1 MGKVVEMEMSA
12 LKRIFFW
19 VVFILFLFLIRT
31 FVVQPFRAFGPSMEP
46 TIPDGKIIFVNRIV
60 YKFRKPE
67 RGEIVV
73 FRTSDKPYVY
83 FVKRVIGKEE
93 ERVKIVNG
101 DVFINGKELKEEY
114 VVYRSNW
121 NMSEIKV
128 KKNHIFVIGDNR
140 SMDISQHL
148 KVEVSLKNVVGKVI
162 GIK

>member
-1 MGKVVEMEMSA
+1 MFT

-19 VVFILFLFLIRT
+19 VVLILFLFLIRT
-31 FVVQPFRAFGPSMEP
+31 FVIQPFRAFGPSMEP
-46 TIPDGKIIFVNRIV
+46 TIHNGKIIFVNRIV

-114 VVYRSNW
+114 VVYRSDW
-121 NMSEIKV
+121 NMPEIKV

-148 KVEVSLKNVVGKVI
+148 KGEVSLKNVVGKVI
-162 GIK
+162 GMK

>member
-1 MGKVVEMEMSA
+1 MSA
-12 LKRIFFW
+12 MKRISFW
-19 VVFILFLFLIRT
+19 VVFILFFFLIKT
-31 FVVQPFRAFGPSMEP
+31 FFIQPFRAFGPSMEP

-73 FRTSDKPYVY
+73 FRTSDKPYIY
-83 FVKRVIGKEE
+83 FVKRVIGKEG
-93 ERVKIVNG
+93 ERIKIING
-101 DVFINGKELKEEY
+101 DVFVNGKKLKEEY
-114 VVYRSNW
+114 VVNRSNW
-121 NMSEIKV
+121 NMLEIKV

-148 KVEVSLKNVVGKVI
+148 KGEVSLKNVVGKVM

>member
-1 MGKVVEMEMSA
+1 M
-12 LKRIFFW
+12 KRISFW
-19 VVFILFLFLIRT
+19 VVFILFFFLIKT
-31 FVVQPFRAFGPSMEP
+31 FFIQPFRAFGPSMEP

-73 FRTSDKPYVY
+73 FRTSDKPYIY
-83 FVKRVIGKEE
+83 FVKRVIGKEG
-93 ERVKIVNG
+93 ERIKIING
-101 DVFINGKELKEEY
+101 DVFVNGKKLKEEY
-114 VVYRSNW
+114 VVNRSNW
-121 NMSEIKV
+121 NMLEIKV

-148 KVEVSLKNVVGKVI
+148 KGEVSLKNVVGKVM

>member
-1 MGKVVEMEMSA
+1 MSA
-12 LKRIFFW
+12 MKRISFW
-19 VVFILFLFLIRT
+19 VVFILFFFLIKT
-31 FVVQPFRAFGPSMEP
+31 FFIQPFRAFGPSMEP

-73 FRTSDKPYVY
+73 FRTSDKPYIY
-83 FVKRVIGKEE
+83 FVKRVIGKEG
-93 ERVKIVNG
+93 ERIKIING
-101 DVFINGKELKEEY
+101 DVFVNGKKLKEEY
-114 VVYRSNW
+114 VVNRSNW
-121 NMSEIKV
+121 NMHEIKV

-148 KVEVSLKNVVGKVI
+148 KGEVSLKNVVGKVM

>member
-1 MGKVVEMEMSA
+1 MEMSA
-12 LKRIFFW
+12 IKRISFW
-19 VVFILFLFLIRT
+19 VVLILFFFLIKT
-31 FVVQPFRAFGPSMEP
+31 FFIQPFRAFGPSMEP

-73 FRTSDKPYVY
+73 FRTSDKPYIY
-83 FVKRVIGKEE
+83 FVKRVIGKEG
-93 ERVKIVNG
+93 ERIKIING
-101 DVFINGKELKEEY
+101 DVFVNGKKLKEEY
-114 VVYRSNW
+114 VVNRSNW
-121 NMSEIKV
+121 NMLEIKV

-148 KVEVSLKNVVGKVI
+148 KGEVSLKNVVGKVM

>member
-1 MGKVVEMEMSA
+1 MSA
-12 LKRIFFW
+12 IKRISFW
-19 VVFILFLFLIRT
+19 VVLILFFFLIKT
-31 FVVQPFRAFGPSMEP
+31 FFIQPFRAFGPSMEP

-73 FRTSDKPYVY
+73 FRTSDKPYIY
-83 FVKRVIGKEE
+83 FVKRVIGKEG
-93 ERVKIVNG
+93 ERIKIING
-101 DVFINGKELKEEY
+101 DVFVNGKKLKEEY
-114 VVYRSNW
+114 VVNRSNW
-121 NMSEIKV
+121 NMLEIKV

-148 KVEVSLKNVVGKVI
+148 KGEVSLKNVVGKVI

>member
-1 MGKVVEMEMSA
+1 MSA
-12 LKRIFFW
+12 IKRISFW
-19 VVFILFLFLIRT
+19 VVLILFYSLIRT
-31 FVVQPFRAFGPSMEP
+31 FFIQPFRAFGPSMEP

-73 FRTSDKPYVY
+73 FRTSDKPYIY
-83 FVKRVIGKEE
+83 FVKRVIGKEG
-93 ERVKIVNG
+93 ERIKIING
-101 DVFINGKELKEEY
+101 DVFVNGKKLKEEY
-114 VVYRSNW
+114 VMNRSNW
-121 NMSEIKV
+121 NMLEIKV

-148 KVEVSLKNVVGKVI
+148 KGEVSLKNVVGKVM

>member
-1 MGKVVEMEMSA
+1 MSA
-12 LKRIFFW
+12 IKRISFW
-19 VVFILFLFLIRT
+19 VIFILFFSLMRT
-31 FVVQPFRAFGPSMEP
+31 FVIQPFRAFGPSMEP
-46 TIPDGKIIFVNRIV
+46 TISDGKIIFVNRIV

-101 DVFINGKELKEEY
+101 DVFINDKKLKEEY
-114 VVYRSNW
+114 VVYSSNW
-121 NMSEIKV
+121 NMHEIKV

>member
-1 MGKVVEMEMSA
+1 MSA
-12 LKRIFFW
+12 IKRISFW
-19 VVFILFLFLIRT
+19 VVLILFFFLIKT
-31 FVVQPFRAFGPSMEP
+31 FFIQPFRAFGSSMEP

-73 FRTSDKPYVY
+73 FRTSDKPYIY
-83 FVKRVIGKEE
+83 FVKRVIGKEG
-93 ERVKIVNG
+93 ERIKIING
-101 DVFINGKELKEEY
+101 DVFVNGKKLKEEY
-114 VVYRSNW
+114 VVYKSNW
-121 NMSEIKV
+121 NMLEIKV

-148 KVEVSLKNVVGKVI
+148 KGEVSLKNVVGKVM

>member
-1 MGKVVEMEMSA
+1 MSA
-12 LKRIFFW
+12 IKRISFW
-19 VVFILFLFLIRT
+19 VVLILFFFLIKT
-31 FVVQPFRAFGPSMEP
+31 FFIQPFRAFGPSMEP

-73 FRTSDKPYVY
+73 FRTSDKPYIY
-83 FVKRVIGKEE
+83 FVKRVIGKEG
-93 ERVKIVNG
+93 ERIKIING
-101 DVFINGKELKEEY
+101 DVFVNGKKLKEEY
-114 VVYRSNW
+114 VVYKSNW
-121 NMSEIKV
+121 NMLEIKV

-148 KVEVSLKNVVGKVI
+148 KGEVSLKNVVGKVM

>member
-1 MGKVVEMEMSA
+1 MSA
-12 LKRIFFW
+12 IKRISFW
-19 VVFILFLFLIRT
+19 VVLILFFFLIKT
-31 FVVQPFRAFGPSMEP
+31 FFIQPFRAFGPSMEP

-73 FRTSDKPYVY
+73 FRTSDKPYIY
-83 FVKRVIGKEE
+83 FVKRVIGKEG
-93 ERVKIVNG
+93 ERIKIING
-101 DVFINGKELKEEY
+101 DVFVNGKKLKEEY
-114 VVYRSNW
+114 VVNRSNW
-121 NMSEIKV
+121 NMLEIKV

-148 KVEVSLKNVVGKVI
+148 KGEVSLKNVVGKVM

>member
-1 MGKVVEMEMSA
+1 MSA

-19 VVFILFLFLIRT
+19 VVFILFFPLMKT
-31 FVVQPFRAFGPSMEP
+31 FVIQSFRAFGPSMEP
-46 TIPDGKIIFVNRIV
+46 TIHNGKIIFVNRVV

-93 ERVKIVNG
+93 ERVKIING
-101 DVFINGKELKEEY
+101 DVFVNGKELKEEY
-114 VVYRSNW
+114 VVYSSNW
-121 NMSEIKV
+121 NMPEIKV
-128 KKNHIFVIGDNR
+128 EKNYIFVIGDNR
-140 SMDISQHL
+140 RMDISQHL
-148 KVEVSLKNVVGKVI
+148 KGEISLKNVVGKVI